1 MRTAIVLVFI
11 MLDFISGMIKS
22 FKNHNFDSSVM
33 RDGLINKVGELLIIV
48 LALVSEKALPYLDI
62 SVGIPIVTG
71 IYTYISLMEIGSII
85 ENVGAINQSIVP
97 EQIRKF
103 FKKIGGDNE

>member
-1 MRTAIVLVFI
+1 
-11 MLDFISGMIKS
+11 MLDFISGMIKA

-85 ENVGAINQSIVP
+85 ENIGAINSSIVP
-97 EQIRKF
+97 EQISKF
-103 FKKIGGDNE
+103 FRKIGGDNE

>member
-1 MRTAIVLVFI
+1 
-11 MLDFISGMIKS
+11 MLDFISGMIKAL
-22 FKNHNFDSSVM
+22 KNHNFDSSVM

-48 LALVSEKALPYLDI
+48 LALISEKALPYLDI

-71 IYTYISLMEIGSII
+71 IYTYITLMEIGSII
-85 ENVGAINQSIVP
+85 ENVGAINPSIVP
-97 EQIRKF
+97 EQISKF